1 MAGPGQARTAE
12 HGLTCPLPDA
22 PLLVGFSG
30 GLDSTVLLHRL
41 LRQRSGGGTDR
52 LRAIHVHHAL
62 QPEADDWAEHCRQ
75 TCVEWDIPLQVVHM
89 EVNRHSGLGLEAAAR
104 AARYAAFR
112 SAMRNDDVL
121 VLAHQRDDQAET
133 FLLRA
138 LRASSLDG
146 LRGMAAWRRF
156 DPGWLWRPLLQCS
169 RAQLLIEAQ
178 QHQLRWIDDP
188 SNARADADRN
198 FLRLQVLP
206 LLRQRWPH
214 ADAALARSADLAA
227 EAAGLLQDQDQA
239 DLARACEVHST
250 WLSVPA
256 LTALPAARQSRVLR
270 AWVLALHLP
279 PIPARGIDAVLGTL
293 LPARHDAEAI
303 FAWAGVRIARWRDR
317 LHAGPIPKP
326 LPRDWQVSWSGHQPL
341 PLPTGGELEL
351 IGAPGFGA
359 PLHVHGRRGGERIR
373 LRGHHHA
380 LKQVLQTLDIP
391 PWERRQMP
399 LLSDA
404 DGQLLAAGD
413 GIVSAA
419 FGQWLG
425 QTGASLRWQP
435 AAAARDLD
443 E

>member
-12 HGLTCPLPDA
+12 HGLTCPLPQA

-41 LRQRSGGGTDR
+41 LRQRRTGGHETV
-52 LRAIHVHHAL
+52 RAIHVHHGL
-62 QPEADDWAEHCRQ
+62 QPEADDWAEHCRRL
-75 TCVEWDIPLQVVHM
+75 CADWDIPLQVVH
-89 EVNRHSGLGLEAAAR
+89 VAVDRGSGLGLEAAAR
-104 AARYAAFR
+104 AARYAAFHA
-112 SAMRNDDVL
+112 AMRNDDVL

-146 LRGMAAWRRF
+146 LRGMTLWRRF

-178 QHQLRWIDDP
+178 HHRLHWIDDP

-206 LLRQRWPH
+206 LLRQRWPQ

-227 EAAGLLQDQDQA
+227 EAAALLQEQDQA
-239 DLARACEVHST
+239 DLARVCEGDST

-256 LTALPAARQSRVLR
+256 LTALPAARQARVLR
-270 AWVLALHLP
+270 AWVFALHLP

-293 LPARHDAEAI
+293 LHARADAEAA
-303 FAWAGVRIARWRDR
+303 FAWSGVRIARWRDR

-326 LPRDWQVSWSGHQPL
+326 LSRDWQVSWSGEQPL
-341 PLPTGGELEL
+341 PLPTGGLLQL
-351 IGAPGFGA
+351 IGAPGFDA
-359 PLHVHGRRGGERIR
+359 PLQVHGRRGGERIR
-373 LRGHHHA
+373 LPGRGHHHA

-404 DGQLLAAGD
+404 DGRLLAAGD

-419 FGQWLG
+419 FGLWLG
-425 QTGASLRWQP
+425 QTRASLRWRP
-435 AAAARDLD
+435 AAAA
-443 E
+443 